1 MHWPIPS
8 DSIASQTSIWNHIHQ
23 LYCIDNILESRKFH
37 QFIGINTPHGFQIC
51 FYSSSDASIHHARN
65 RVIVNISTNS
75 SPDAMKIEP
84 SFRNITNSVT
94 AVKTGEFMANKN
106 VEALAKE
113 LGIQAASHYGGGT
126 NENALDA

>member
-1 MHWPIPS
+1 
-8 DSIASQTSIWNHIHQ
+8 
-23 LYCIDNILESRKFH
+23 
-37 QFIGINTPHGFQIC
+37 
-51 FYSSSDASIHHARN
+51 
-65 RVIVNISTNS
+65 
-75 SPDAMKIEP
+75 MKIEP

-126 NENALDA
+126 NDNAPDA